1 MDTLI
6 INTKDSANAKLILEL
21 VKRIGE
27 KGKIL
32 SQTQQEDVLMGNI
45 MMEEK
50 TGKTVSRNTI
60 MKKLKA
66 K

>member
-6 INTKDSANAKLILEL
+6 INTKNAGNAKLLLEL
-21 VKRIGE
+21 VKKLGE

-32 SQTQQEDVLMGNI
+32 SKQEQEDFLLGNI
-45 MMEEK
+45 IKAEK
-50 TGKTVSRNTI
+50 TGKTVSRDAI
-60 MKKLKA
+60 MKKLK

>member
-32 SQTQQEDVLMGNI
+32 SQIQQEDILMGNI

>member
-6 INTKDSANAKLILEL
+6 INTKDSANAKLILQL
-21 VKRIGE
+21 VKKMGE

-32 SQTQQEDVLMGNI
+32 NQSQQEEVLLGNI

-50 TGKTVSRNTI
+50 TGKKVSRNAI